1 MQIAGVGD
9 DMLRVVLSQWYK
21 EQKARKEAPNLMR
34 WAIASPLIGAICIAA
49 ARWVLRDTP
58 DFLTDEQVNFMVAT
72 LLMMGVPA
80 MAFCGY
86 CVVRLVKLQKQSGLT
101 AAQLLLQTS
110 ERD

>member
-1 MQIAGVGD
+1 M
-9 DMLRVVLSQWYK
+9 SEWYK
-21 EQKARKEAPNLMR
+21 KQKARKEAPNLLR
-34 WAIASPLIGAICIAA
+34 WAVFAPIVGIVCIVA

-80 MAFCGY
+80 FVFGGY
-86 CVVRLVKLQKQSGLT
+86 CVARLVELQKQSGLSAVELFLRET
-101 AAQLLLQTS
+101 

>member
-1 MQIAGVGD
+1 
-9 DMLRVVLSQWYK
+9 MLSPWYK
-21 EQKARKEAPNLMR
+21 QQKARKEAPSLLR
-34 WAIASPLIGAICIAA
+34 WAIVSPVIGGICVVA

-80 MAFCGY
+80 FVFCGY
-86 CVVRLVKLQKQSGLT
+86 SIVRIVRLQKLSGLST
-101 AAQLLLQTS
+101 HELFTHPA